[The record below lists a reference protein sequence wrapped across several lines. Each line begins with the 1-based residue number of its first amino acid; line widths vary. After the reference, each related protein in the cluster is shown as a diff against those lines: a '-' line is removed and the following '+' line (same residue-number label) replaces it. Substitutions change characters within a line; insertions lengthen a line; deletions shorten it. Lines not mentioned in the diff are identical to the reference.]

1 MSGTCSLH
9 PKSQKSNYLDNHPG
23 KQVLEF
29 CYFQTTFTAK
39 TSESQK
45 VLKKTQLPAPPN
57 PGLYSLHPMQFH
69 NQLKWKTI
77 EVHALHTWN
86 EKHQQLWNQRKVVAV
101 SWLWKT
107 HTYPLNK
114 CNEYNVVQSPM
125 QVVHEFGHAS
135 IDGHC
140 PSYIRGKAH
149 FVSASCLGQAFLCI
163 STVHMTY
170 LISIFH
176 CLHFYPLF
184 VLHFNFLDPCFSRAS
199 FHPYSFL
206 DLSFFFFF
214 FFPFFFKEAQQQT
227 RPTSHW
233 HSQIKHSGRGWWLAG
248 LSPATPHLSGLNF
261 EPRIFF
267 FLRCQGPRLQGA
279 IQLSHLSSFLGFMFS
294 IVF

>member
-1 MSGTCSLH
+1 MSETCSLH
-9 PKSQKSNYLDNHPG
+9 PKTQKSNYLDNHPG
-23 KQVLEF
+23 KQVLEIF
-29 CYFQTTFTAK
+29 YFQTTFTAK

-69 NQLKWKTI
+69 NQLTWKTI

-86 EKHQQLWNQRKVVAV
+86 EKHQQLWNQRKIVAV
-101 SWLWKT
+101 SWLRRT

-149 FVSASCLGQAFLCI
+149 FVSASCLGQAFLRI

-184 VLHFNFLDPCFSRAS
+184 VLHFNFLDTCFSRAS
-199 FHPYSFL
+199 FHPSSFL

-214 FFPFFFKEAQQQT
+214 FFPFFL
-227 RPTSHW
+227 R
-233 HSQIKHSGRGWWLAG
+233 KHNNKPDPQAIGTPKSSTVAEDDGWQGFHLQH
-248 LSPATPHLSGLNF
+248 PHLSGLNF

-267 FLRCQGPRLQGA
+267 FWGPRVPDYRGLYNWA
-279 IQLSHLSSFLGFMFS
+279 IYHLSWLSCFS